1 MGLREHNRQRR
12 YWAIS
17 NAAIRLFLE
26 KGYDAVPVAEVAAAA
41 GISKPTL
48 FRYFPAKEDL
58 VLHRFA
64 DHEREAADV
73 VAGRPAGRPPLDAL
87 RQHFIDG
94 LDRRDPVTGL
104 NDADEVLAFHRLL
117 YGTPA
122 LVARIYA
129 YTSRTEDALTEAL
142 AAADETAEGAS
153 RGRRRRSGA
162 AGRVACS
169 GRGWRPG
176 RSSPCSAF
184 WPWRTGGGS
193 RPARVPTRSTPTRWP
208 RRSGDSRSCGRAS
221 AVCGAD
227 PGGLPAGP
235 GALPGELPAGLT
247 APSQGPGAPP
257 GAAMAHIE
265 DHG

>member
-142 AAADETAEGAS
+142 AAADEAAGDEAAEGASRDETAEGAS
-153 RGRRRRSGA
+153 RGEAPEERR
-162 AGRVACS
+162 
-169 GRGWRPG
+169 
-176 RSSPCSAF
+176 
-184 WPWRTGGGS
+184 GG
-193 RPARVPTRSTPTRWP
+193 
-208 RRSGDSRSCGRAS
+208 
-221 AVCGAD
+221 
-227 PGGLPAGP
+227 PGGLLGARLAAGQIV
-235 GALPGELPAGLT
+235 AVQRILAMENWRRIAAGESADQVYADAVAEAERGFAQLREGI
-247 APSQGPGAPP
+247 GCVWC
-257 GAAMAHIE
+257 
-265 DHG
+265 

>member
-153 RGRRRRSGA
+153 RGEAPEERR
-162 AGRVACS
+162 
-169 GRGWRPG
+169 
-176 RSSPCSAF
+176 
-184 WPWRTGGGS
+184 GG
-193 RPARVPTRSTPTRWP
+193 
-208 RRSGDSRSCGRAS
+208 
-221 AVCGAD
+221 
-227 PGGLPAGP
+227 PGGLLGARLAAGQIV
-235 GALPGELPAGLT
+235 AVQRILAMENWRRIAAGESADQVYADAVAEAERGFAQLREGI
-247 APSQGPGAPP
+247 GCVWC
-257 GAAMAHIE
+257 
-265 DHG
+265 